1 MLNVDL
7 QNSKLVFGY
16 MLKKPKYL
24 MQLRKGIFRH
34 EDLEYIAL
42 TAKKFYEDYKETP
55 SCEQMKVLLK
65 DNPKEITPDV
75 IDDYYAVDVRS
86 YDDDW
91 LKDTT
96 ESMILFQSLVKN
108 LSDSAT
114 YLKTTDVTLENV
126 KDVVNRAVDKIEN
139 TKLISFDN
147 DLGMDVFDPDNHK
160 STKEDKIPFTWEY
173 WNKSS
178 DGGLDPKTLHCYI
191 GGTNVGKSIILCND
205 AADFVRR
212 GKNVLFITCEMSQ
225 QKVARRICSNLWNI
239 TLEDYD
245 KIVERG
251 KIKNVINEFE
261 SRSLIPHGRLWIK
274 EYATGQC
281 TTLDLESYIKEI
293 EEQKKFK
300 VDVLVVDY
308 INIMCNYRNPNSEN
322 TYLKIKTLA
331 EDLRG
336 LAVRYNFIVD
346 TATQLGRNGLDSS
359 DIVLTDISESM
370 GLAHT
375 CDSIIG
381 IIQTE
386 DMRIGEIDES
396 TGRAVPYYW
405 FKILKIREGKNK
417 DKKFRVNINY
427 EKMKLIEK
435 TEDVDTMSHFK

>member
-1 MLNVDL
+1 MLNVDI

-24 MQLRKGIFRH
+24 MQLRKGIFRY
-34 EDLEYIAL
+34 EDLEVIAL
-42 TAKKFYEDYKETP
+42 TAKSFFEDYKETP

-65 DNPKEITPDV
+65 DNTKGITPD
-75 IDDYYAVDVRS
+75 IIEDYYNVDVRAF
-86 YDDDW
+86 DDEW
-91 LKDTT
+91 LRETT
-96 ESMILFQSLVKN
+96 ESMILFQSLVRN

-114 YLKTTDVTLENV
+114 YLKTTDVTLDNV
-126 KDVVNRAVDKIEN
+126 KDVVNRAVEKIDN
-139 TKLISFDN
+139 TKLINFDN
-147 DLGMDVFDPDNHK
+147 DLGVDVFDPDSHK
-160 STKEDKIPFTWEY
+160 STREDKIPFTWDY

-205 AADFVRR
+205 AAEFVRQ
-212 GKNVLFITCEMSQ
+212 GKNVLFITCEMSN
-225 QKVARRICSNLWNI
+225 QKVLRRICANLWNI

-245 KIVERG
+245 SVVERG
-251 KIKNVINEFE
+251 KVRNVINEFE
-261 SRSLIPHGRLWIK
+261 SRSLIPHGKLWIK
-274 EYATGQC
+274 EYPTGQC
-281 TTLDLESYIKEI
+281 TVLDLESYVREI

-300 VDVLVVDY
+300 VNVVVVDY

-336 LAVRYNFIVD
+336 LAVKYDLIVD
-346 TATQLGRNGLDSS
+346 TASQIGRSALDNS
-359 DIVLTDISESM
+359 DINITDISESM

-375 CDSIIG
+375 ADSMIG

-386 DMRIGEIDES
+386 DMRIGEIDPD
-396 TGRAVPYYW
+396 TNKAVPYYW

-435 TEDVDTMSHFK
+435 TDDVDTLSHFK